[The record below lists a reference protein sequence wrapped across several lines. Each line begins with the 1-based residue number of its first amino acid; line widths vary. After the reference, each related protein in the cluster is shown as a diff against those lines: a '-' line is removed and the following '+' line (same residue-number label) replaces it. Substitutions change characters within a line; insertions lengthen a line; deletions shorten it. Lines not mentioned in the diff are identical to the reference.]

1 MQTKFSINLYF
12 SQYQII
18 KYDYVL
24 LNIVKMSKLFF
35 GGKLLKTSKRNAESS
50 RNIIKKRIEELE
62 TININNCFSL
72 STIDEVNVC
81 VIQVHLY
88 RAVLQ
93 YASAFNKYV
102 QNTNKWESRHIIL
115 DLSNTL
121 FLDSTF
127 LGSILGFYKR
137 LKKEGKTL
145 KLIVDYEKIT
155 ILTLIDNYRKIF
167 DIFPTIDE
175 AVNSYTSDDD

>member
-1 MQTKFSINLYF
+1 M
-12 SQYQII
+12 
-18 KYDYVL
+18 
-24 LNIVKMSKLFF
+24 
-35 GGKLLKTSKRNAESS
+35 GELLKTSKRNAESN
-50 RNIIKKRIEELE
+50 RNIIKKRIKELE
-62 TININNCFSL
+62 TNTINNYFSL

-127 LGSILGFYKR
+127 LGSILSFYKL

-145 KLIVDYEKIT
+145 KLIMNYEKIT

-167 DIFPTIDE
+167 DIYPTIDE
-175 AVNSYTSDDD
+175 AMNSYASAND